1 MSRYGLALH
10 SSTPELGLAMGESDF
25 SSDSLDFDAHCRVG
39 TWQLGR
45 GTSDVLHRYIAE
57 FIAPQTWLDIA
68 WVAVGIGPGGF
79 TGTRLAVVTAR
90 TIGQQLQI
98 PVYGIS
104 NLAAIA
110 GAAEIFDEPIAVVMP
125 AQRDQVYIGVYRTNS
140 VTNHLEIVEQERV
153 ASFTDSQSYL
163 AEFTGRQIIIAAG
176 APLGNTVGSIWQ
188 LAQSQYQRGQY
199 PLWQSIEPFYGQQPL
214 TIQ

>member
-1 MSRYGLALH
+1 MSKYGLALH

-25 SSDSLDFDAHCRVG
+25 SSNALVVNDHCRVG
-39 TWQLGR
+39 TWHLGR
-45 GTSDVLHRYIAE
+45 GTSDVLHRYMAE

-110 GAAEIFDEPIAVVMP
+110 GAAAIVNEPIAVVMP
-125 AQRDQVYIGVYRTNS
+125 AQRDQVYMGVYRTNS
-140 VTNHLEIVEQERV
+140 VTNHLEIVEPERV
-153 ASFTDSQSYL
+153 ISLADSQSYL

-188 LAQSQYQRGQY
+188 LAQSQYQRGEY

-214 TIQ
+214 TI

>member
-1 MSRYGLALH
+1 MSKYGLALH

-25 SSDSLDFDAHCRVG
+25 SNDSLVTNSHCRVG
-39 TWQLGR
+39 TWNLGR
-45 GTSDVLHRYIAE
+45 GTSDVLHRYMAE
-57 FIAPQTWLDIA
+57 FMGAQTWSDIA

-110 GAAEIFDEPIAVVMP
+110 GAAGIVDEPIVVVMP
-125 AQRDQVYIGVYRTNS
+125 AQREQVYMGVYCANS
-140 VTNHLEIVEQERV
+140 VTNHLEIVRPERV
-153 ASFTDSQSYL
+153 ASLADSQIYL
-163 AEFTGRQIIIAAG
+163 TEFTGRQIIIAAG

-188 LAQSQYQRGQY
+188 LAQLQWQSGQR
-199 PLWQSIEPFYGQQPL
+199 PLWQSVEPFYGQQPL
-214 TIQ
+214 TI